1 MRISYLFL
9 SLINLLFGVLLIV
22 LGIFIFMIPRA
33 PNFQGNAVAFLTE
46 QSFLLSLFGIGIGIV
61 GIFLLIGI
69 YPMNRRNS
77 YYLTMGSNLLTI
89 NESII
94 KKYLSAYWKALFPNN
109 DPHYEVA
116 IRDNQIYLTAV
127 LPYVS
132 FEEQKKLLERIESD
146 LQKLLARMFDYRG
159 EFYLTVSFQDKK
171 ISEVH

>member
-22 LGIFIFMIPRA
+22 LGIFILMIPRA
-33 PNFQGNAVAFLTE
+33 PHFQANTVAFLTE
-46 QSFLLSLFGIGIGIV
+46 QSFLLSIFGIGLGVI

-69 YPMNRRNS
+69 YAVNRRNS
-77 YYLTMGSNLLTI
+77 YYLTMGSNLLTV

-94 KKYLSAYWKALFPNN
+94 KKYLSTYWKALFPN
-109 DPHYEVA
+109 DEPHCEVA
-116 IRDNQIYLTAV
+116 IRDNHIYLTAV

-159 EFYLTVSFQDKK
+159 EFYLSLSFQDKR
-171 ISEVH
+171 H